1 MLFLA
6 FLVNLYY
13 YKQLNMKIRFR
24 ISSAVRGFFSAW
36 ILIVV
41 FMVSGMPLITEAQQA
56 LPKIDS
62 EQLKK
67 ISGESAEI
75 EALIIRATPHSITE
89 ARQRIETSLY
99 LSAPDKAALGAI
111 ASGIGLILYGP
122 KDSRFEIPAAA
133 QGASQ
138 KYIACLVGLVDAF
151 AGKYPQIFAS
161 EPCSTLTELIS
172 SLPYFRSAKS
182 EVREK
187 VNGALSRFDALGGVS
202 VVPMLIRG
210 QIALDSKEY
219 GTAEKEFSSA
229 LALDT
234 KSEKSACGFARA
246 SLALGKLQAA
256 KNALDPIATGVIASN
271 TSAEFKALYGL
282 TLYNLN
288 NVLDA
293 EAWLASALKDDPGRT
308 EVLVPL
314 AEAAIQKRDYSAA
327 SRYLESAAKAF
338 SQDRTWLVLKSQY
351 ALENSRQAD
360 AERFARSAVRY
371 FPKDPVALSQ
381 LILALEK
388 STDEV
393 RHAEAVDLAKAV
405 LDLAMNKETALVP
418 LEEARRAQ
426 ARNQALQFL
435 VSESYNHQDWVT
447 AAAYLQAAGGLPLDK
462 NMVATILRKS
472 GNIQA
477 SIQFASSWYAQE
489 PGSEK
494 AVEAYLRSL
503 AMATGGGLASAASA
517 SDVHTGLGIA
527 LSALGIGKDGSAN
540 SALLDLV
547 LKFIAAPYSK
557 ELKSFLYY
565 MSASLQSDENKAI
578 DQLKDALAERADN
591 VEALVS
597 LADIYLARYN
607 RQFDKRDTTNRDKA
621 IRYLGQAKALS
632 PTDKDLLARISQLE
646 AQLK

>member
-1 MLFLA
+1 
-6 FLVNLYY
+6 
-13 YKQLNMKIRFR
+13 MKFRFR
-24 ISSAVRGFFSAW
+24 FSSAVHRYFRAW
-36 ILIVV
+36 IIIAVI
-41 FMVSGMPLITEAQQA
+41 MAPGTPLTTEAQQA
-56 LPKIDS
+56 LPKIDA

-75 EALIIRATPHSITE
+75 ETLIIRATLQSIAD
-89 ARQRIETSLY
+89 ARARIEASSY
-99 LSAPDKAALGAI
+99 LSVPDKAALGAI

-122 KDSRFEIPAAA
+122 KDSRFEIPPAA

-138 KYIACLVGLVDAF
+138 KYITYLVGLVDVF
-151 AGKYPQIFAS
+151 AGKNPQVFAS
-161 EPCSTLTELIS
+161 EPCSTMTELIS
-172 SLPYFRSAKS
+172 SLSYFRSAKS
-182 EVREK
+182 EVRDK
-187 VNGALSRFDALGGVS
+187 VKGALSRFDALGGVS

-210 QIALDSKEY
+210 QTALDSKEY
-219 GTAEKEFSSA
+219 GIAEKEFSSA
-229 LALDT
+229 LSLDAM
-234 KSEKSACGFARA
+234 SGKSACGFARA
-246 SLALGKLQAA
+246 SLALGKPNAA
-256 KNALDPIATGVIASN
+256 KNALDPIAAGIIASS

-293 EAWLASALKDDPGRT
+293 ETWLASALNDDPGRT

-314 AEAAIQKRDYSAA
+314 AQAAIQRRDYSAA

-351 ALENSRQAD
+351 ALENSRQGD

-381 LILALEK
+381 LIQALEK
-388 STDEV
+388 STDEA
-393 RHAEAVDLAKAV
+393 RHAEAADLAKAV
-405 LDLAMNKETALVP
+405 LDLAMNEDTALVP

-426 ARNQALQFL
+426 AKNQALQFL
-435 VSESYNHQDWVT
+435 VSESYNHQDWAR

-472 GNIQA
+472 GNVQA

-503 AMATGGGLASAASA
+503 AMATGGGIASAAPA

-527 LSALGIGKDGSAN
+527 LSALGVGKEGTAN

-597 LADIYLARYN
+597 LADIYLSRYN

-621 IRYLGQAKALS
+621 MRYLGQAKALN
-632 PTDKDLLARISQLE
+632 PADNDILARISRLE

>member
-1 MLFLA
+1 
-6 FLVNLYY
+6 
-13 YKQLNMKIRFR
+13 MKFRFR
-24 ISSAVRGFFSAW
+24 FSIAIRRYFRAW
-36 ILIVV
+36 IIIVV
-41 FMVSGMPLITEAQQA
+41 FMASGTPLITEAQQA
-56 LPKIDS
+56 LPKIDT

-75 EALIIRATPHSITE
+75 EALIIRATPQSITD
-89 ARQRIETSLY
+89 ARARIETSPY

-111 ASGIGLILYGP
+111 ASGVGLILYGP

-138 KYIACLVGLVDAF
+138 KYITYLVGLVDVF
-151 AGKYPQIFAS
+151 AGKNPQIFAS
-161 EPCSTLTELIS
+161 EPCSTMTELIS
-172 SLPYFRSAKS
+172 SLSYFRSAKS

-187 VNGALSRFDALGGVS
+187 VKGALSRFDALGGVS

-210 QIALDSKEY
+210 QTALDSKEY
-219 GTAEKEFSSA
+219 GIAEKEFSSA
-229 LALDT
+229 LSLDT

-246 SLALGKLQAA
+246 SLALGKPQAA
-256 KNALDPIATGVIASN
+256 KNALDPIAAGIIASSI
-271 TSAEFKALYGL
+271 SAEFKALYGL

-314 AEAAIQKRDYSAA
+314 AQAAIQRRDYSAA

-381 LILALEK
+381 LIQALEK
-388 STDEV
+388 STDEA
-393 RHAEAVDLAKAV
+393 RHAEAADLAKAV
-405 LDLAMNKETALVP
+405 LDLAMNEDTALVP

-426 ARNQALQFL
+426 AKNQALQFL
-435 VSESYNHQDWVT
+435 VSESYNHQDWAR
-447 AAAYLQAAGGLPLDK
+447 AAAYLQAAGSLPLDK

-472 GNIQA
+472 GNVQA

-503 AMATGGGLASAASA
+503 AMATGGGLASVAPA

-527 LSALGIGKDGSAN
+527 LSALGVGKEGSAN

-607 RQFDKRDTTNRDKA
+607 RQFDKRDTTNRDRA
-621 IRYLGQAKALS
+621 MRYLGQAKALS

>member
-1 MLFLA
+1 
-6 FLVNLYY
+6 
-13 YKQLNMKIRFR
+13 MKFRFR
-24 ISSAVRGFFSAW
+24 FSIAIRRYFGAW
-36 ILIVV
+36 IIIAM
-41 FMVSGMPLITEAQQA
+41 FMASGTPLITEAQQA
-56 LPKIDS
+56 LPKIDT

-75 EALIIRATPHSITE
+75 EGLIIRATPQSIAD
-89 ARQRIETSLY
+89 ARGRIETSPY

-111 ASGIGLILYGP
+111 ASGVGLILYGP
-122 KDSRFEIPAAA
+122 KDARFEIPAAA

-138 KYIACLVGLVDAF
+138 KYIICLVGLVDVF
-151 AGKYPQIFAS
+151 AGKNPQIFAN
-161 EPCSTLTELIS
+161 EPCSTMTEFIS
-172 SLPYFRSAKS
+172 SLSYFRSTKS

-187 VNGALSRFDALGGVS
+187 ANEALGRFDALGGVS

-210 QIALDSKEY
+210 QTALDLKEY
-219 GTAEKEFSSA
+219 GIAEREFSSA
-229 LALDT
+229 LSLDT
-234 KSEKSACGFARA
+234 HSEKSACGLARA
-246 SLALGKLQAA
+246 SLALGKPQAA
-256 KNALDPIATGVIASN
+256 KNALDPIAAGRIAGS

-282 TLYNLN
+282 ALYNLN
-288 NVLDA
+288 NILDA
-293 EAWLASALKDDPGRT
+293 EAWLASALNDNPGRT

-314 AEAAIQKRDYSAA
+314 AQAAIQRRDYSAA
-327 SRYLESAAKAF
+327 SRYLEGAAKTF

-360 AERFARSAVRY
+360 AERFARSAVQY

-381 LILALEK
+381 LIQALEK
-388 STDEV
+388 STDEA
-393 RHAEAVDLAKAV
+393 RHAEAVDLANAV
-405 LDLAMNKETALVP
+405 LDLTMNEDSALVP
-418 LEEARRAQ
+418 LEKARRAQ
-426 ARNQALQFL
+426 AKNQALQFL
-435 VSESYNHQDWVT
+435 VNESYNHQDWAR

-462 NMVATILRKS
+462 SMVATILRKS
-472 GNIQA
+472 GNVQA

-503 AMATGGGLASAASA
+503 AMATGGGLASAAPA

-527 LSALGIGKDGSAN
+527 LSALGVGKEGSAN
-540 SALLDLV
+540 TALLDLV

-607 RQFDKRDTTNRDKA
+607 RQSDKRDTTNRDKA
-621 IRYLGQAKALS
+621 LRYLGLAKALS